1 MVCLLSS
8 VFGSK
13 RSFQGH
19 CVFLG
24 ASFQVKYVRHM
35 ASLAPIYF
43 LALLN
48 LFREGHEPVC
58 ISGYIF
64 CMHASFSIRGL
75 AELVIDVLSEP
86 IIVFQSVCNM
96 LMPSLRCCRQMASL
110 APMCFFWFVA
120 NFSSEDQNSFNLFAF
135 ALFVVLLCVFVL
147 ESSQVTCRFEHQLF
161 TQSRSASA
169 GLEFGIGWEL
179 LNPI

>member
-1 MVCLLSS
+1 L
-8 VFGSK
+8 FPGEIRETNGQPGSNCFF
-13 RSFQGH
+13 SFAEFVSGGSWTCMH
-19 CVFLG
+19 
-24 ASFQVKYVRHM
+24 
-35 ASLAPIYF
+35 
-43 LALLN
+43 
-48 LFREGHEPVC
+48 
-58 ISGYIF
+58 SGYIF

-110 APMCFFWFVA
+110 APMCFFCLWQIF
-120 NFSSEDQNSFNLFAF
+120 
-135 ALFVVLLCVFVL
+135 LLRIRTHLLHLLLRGSWYCYVFFVL